1 MKDQA
6 SISTAP
12 NLDAGLDFL
21 ARLVSARV
29 AETEGRDPGELPL
42 PQLFDDGTPLAALCQ
57 QHGVGFDTF
66 TVLML
71 ALAPHLR
78 PQLLSDA
85 FAAAIARPGDFP
97 QMGGRRHAESRA
109 MLPTGETAAFL
120 LAGDDIAARAD
131 LHRLF
136 EPDHW
141 LAAEDLVSL
150 EEPAPGAPRLSGTL
164 ELSGSAFD
172 RLVLGRSAAPRF
184 SARFPARRVTTR
196 LGWEDLVLADPTRA
210 GLDALDRWLRHR
222 AALDGAA
229 AAGRH
234 LRPGFRAL
242 FHGPPGTGKTLSAGL
257 LGQKAGLEVYR
268 VDLSLV
274 VSKYIGETEKNLGT
288 LFATARARDWV
299 LFFDEA
305 DALFGKRTAVT
316 DAHDRYANQEVSY
329 LLSRV
334 EDYDGLVI
342 LCSNLRSNI
351 DDAFLGRFDAIVA
364 FTPPGVSE
372 RAAIWAGALP
382 DVPAPADPAA
392 FSAAM
397 ARFELSGRA
406 IVGAVRHATAR
417 ALDASRATLTYTDA
431 AAGVAHELEKEG
443 RIFRNLVEPEIAAE
457 TAD

>member
-1 MKDQA
+1 MKDTA
-6 SISTAP
+6 PASTAP

-21 ARLVSARV
+21 TRLIAARV
-29 AETEGRDPGELPL
+29 AETQGGDPGELPL
-42 PQLFDDGTPLAALCQ
+42 PQLVDDGSPLAALCQ
-57 QHGVGFDTF
+57 RHGAGFDTF

-78 PQLLSDA
+78 PALLSDA
-85 FAAAIARPGDFP
+85 FDAALAGPGDFP

-120 LAGDDIAARAD
+120 LAGDDLEARAD
-131 LHRLF
+131 LYALF

-141 LAAEDLVSL
+141 LAAEDLVAL
-150 EEPAPGAPRLSGTL
+150 EESSPGAPRLAGTL
-164 ELSGSAFD
+164 SLSSAAFD
-172 RLVLGRSAAPRF
+172 RLVLGRTTAPPF

-196 LGWEDLVLADPTRA
+196 LGWDDLVLAEPTRR
-210 GLDALDRWLRHR
+210 ALGALERWLTHR
-222 AALDGAA
+222 AALDGPAA
-229 AAGRH
+229 PGRH

-257 LGQKAGLEVYR
+257 LGRRAGLDVYR

-274 VSKYIGETEKNLGT
+274 VSKYIGETEKNLGA

-305 DALFGKRTAVT
+305 DALFGKRTAVS

-364 FTPPGVSE
+364 YTPPSEVE
-372 RAAIWAGALP
+372 RAAIWRGALP
-382 DVPAPADPAA
+382 LCPAPADSDA
-392 FSAAM
+392 FATAM

-417 ALDASRATLTYTDA
+417 ALEAGRDRLTHADA
-431 AAGVAHELEKEG
+431 AAGVAHEMEKEG
-443 RIFRNLVEPEIAAE
+443 RIFRNLVEGEIAAE
-457 TAD
+457 IA